1 MSPNVTAR
9 LCIGSATSDELLQRR
24 SMYRVS
30 TQRTVSVVSALAT
43 LTLLAGLVQQSSST
57 TAPNKLLLLLVDGF
71 GWDYFDKFSSDQL
84 SGFTRLRQNSVAVEA
99 FVPAFPSESFTN
111 YYSILT
117 GNRMIIIMRPS
128 SLGGGRTLRRTLS
141 VRLSVC
147 PSVRPSRYRQRA
159 SRRAT

>member
-1 MSPNVTAR
+1 M
-9 LCIGSATSDELLQRR
+9 
-24 SMYRVS
+24 
-30 TQRTVSVVSALAT
+30 SALAT

-117 GNRMIIIMRPS
+117 GNRMIIIIIKRI
-128 SLGGGRTLRRTLS
+128 
-141 VRLSVC
+141 
-147 PSVRPSRYRQRA
+147 
-159 SRRAT
+159 